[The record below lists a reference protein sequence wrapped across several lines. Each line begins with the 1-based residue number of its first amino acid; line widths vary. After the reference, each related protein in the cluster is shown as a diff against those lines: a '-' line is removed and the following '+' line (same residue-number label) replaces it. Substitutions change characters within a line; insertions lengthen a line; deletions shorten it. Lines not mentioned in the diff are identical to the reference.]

1 VGRITG
7 DEVGRRTG
15 EDVTE
20 RAERG
25 MGIEMGEADGCEM
38 DPDREL

>member
-1 VGRITG
+1 MGRMIG

-25 MGIEMGEADGCEM
+25 IGMEIGEAEG
-38 DPDREL
+38 